1 MSQVHSNEYGR
12 FFCII
17 FMFVFKRKKEC
28 GIDIIPNTNKDL
40 YELIYVNFLLS
51 KGHTIKT

>member
-1 MSQVHSNEYGR
+1 MNMGH
-12 FFCII
+12 FFGII

-51 KGHTIKT
+51 KGHSYNC